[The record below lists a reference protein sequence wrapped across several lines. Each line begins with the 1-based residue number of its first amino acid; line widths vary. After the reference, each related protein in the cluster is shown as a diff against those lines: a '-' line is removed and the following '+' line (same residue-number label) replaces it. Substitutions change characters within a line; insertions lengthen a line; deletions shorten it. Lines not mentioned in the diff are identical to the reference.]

1 MPTYREVAAKSIHEL
16 VEYSKESTMSDI
28 LLDVIEMLLSAE
40 REKFLKETPAV
51 GNKANGHYERFLKS
65 LTGKISLRVPRDRMG
80 QFHPLLLEVIKTD
93 DERMSKLACSLYA
106 KGVSQ
111 RDIGDIIS
119 EIYNA
124 NASASWVSQM
134 AADTL
139 SARNAWHAKQINDE
153 YLAVYLDAL
162 FVPIRRDSVE
172 KEAVYVA
179 LGLKLDGRRE
189 VLGLYTLPTESATG
203 WAMMF
208 DDMKKRGLKKV
219 SLFIADGLTGLP
231 EVVANAFPA
240 SCFQSCVVHKMRN
253 VLLHVRSKDKAEVA
267 AGLKK
272 VFDLDRVDDSTEE
285 AIVRLDAFIEKTK
298 KIYPHIANQFPE
310 ELKPRLFTY
319 LDYPPTLRRMIYTT
333 NWIERLNKHIR
344 KVIKNKNSF
353 PSEVSAMNLIFLA
366 IMNFETRVYCY
377 PIYAVAS
384 L

>member
-1 MPTYREVAAKSIHEL
+1 
-16 VEYSKESTMSDI
+16 MS
-28 LLDVIEMLLSAE
+28 E
-40 REKFLKETPAV
+40 
-51 GNKANGHYERFLKS
+51 
-65 LTGKISLRVPRDRMG
+65 
-80 QFHPLLLEVIKTD
+80 
-93 DERMSKLACSLYA
+93 LACSLYA

-119 EIYNA
+119 EIYNTDV
-124 NASASWVSQM
+124 SASWVSQM

-139 SARNAWHAKQINDE
+139 EARNVWHARPLNDE

-162 FVPIRRDSVE
+162 FVPVRRDSVAQ
-172 KEAVYVA
+172 EAVYVA

-203 WAMMF
+203 WATMF
-208 DDMKKRGLKKV
+208 IDMKKRGLKKV
-219 SLFIADGLTGLP
+219 SLFIADGLAGLP
-231 EVVANAFPA
+231 EIVADAFPA
-240 SCFQSCVVHKMRN
+240 SRFQSCVVHKMRN
-253 VLLHVRSKDKAEVA
+253 VLLHVRPKDKAEVA

-272 VFDLDRVDDSTEE
+272 VFDLDRADDSTEE
-285 AIVRLDAFIEKTK
+285 AIARLDLFIEKTK
-298 KIYPHIANQFPE
+298 KIYPHITGQFPD

-319 LDYPPTLRRMIYTT
+319 IDYPPTIRRMIYTT

-366 IMNFETRVYCY
+366 IMNFETRVYRY
-377 PIYAVAS
+377 PIHAIAS

>member
-28 LLDVIEMLLSAE
+28 LLDVIEMLLAAE
-40 REKFLKETPAV
+40 REKFLKETPSPE
-51 GNKANGHYERFLKS
+51 NKANGYYDRFLKS

-93 DERMSKLACSLYA
+93 DERMSELACSLYA

-124 NASASWVSQM
+124 DVSASWVSQM
-134 AADTL
+134 ASDTL
-139 SARNAWHAKQINDE
+139 EARNAWHARPLNDE

-162 FVPIRRDSVE
+162 FVPVRRDSVA

-203 WAMMF
+203 WATMF
-208 DDMKKRGLKKV
+208 VDMKKRGLRIV
-219 SLFIADGLTGLP
+219 SLFIADGLSGLP
-231 EVVANAFPA
+231 EVVADAFPKA
-240 SCFQSCVVHKMRN
+240 RFQSCVVHKMRN
-253 VLLHVRSKDKAEVA
+253 VLLHVRPKDKAEVA
-267 AGLKK
+267 SGLKK
-272 VFDLDRVDDSTEE
+272 VFDLDRADDSTEE
-285 AIVRLDAFIEKTK
+285 AIARLDRFIEKTRK
-298 KIYPHIANQFPE
+298 VYPHIANQFPE

-319 LDYPPTLRRMIYTT
+319 IDYPPTIRRMIYTT

-353 PSEVSAMNLIFLA
+353 PSEDSAMNLIFLA
-366 IMNFETRVYCY
+366 IMNFETRVYQY
-377 PIYAVAS
+377 PIHAIAS